1 MKQFFIGL
9 FRFLGILVII
19 GLTVLLVLEIKEDTL
34 EIKKL
39 DEEAQNIQIESE
51 YYINLAMSNLDEVK
65 GDIEKDINAE
75 VELADTG
82 ALSQIDIYF
91 VTKVDNQYRYIVKRQ
106 VDGVDKFV
114 IAQDSNEDGKYILS
128 LEALGLKD
136 NIYTKIENYNVDKD
150 GLITYVNSN

>member
-1 MKQFFIGL
+1 MKQVFIGL
-9 FRFLGILVII
+9 VRFLSVLVII
-19 GLTVLLVLEIKEDTL
+19 GLTILLVLKIKEDTL

-91 VTKVDNQYRYIVKRQ
+91 VTKVDNQYKYIVKKQ
-106 VDGVDKFV
+106 IDGVEKYA
-114 IAQDSNEDGKYILS
+114 IAENSSEDGKYILS
-128 LEALGLKD
+128 VEALGLKD
-136 NIYTKIENYNVDKD
+136 TIYTKIENYNVDKD
-150 GLITYVNSN
+150 GLITYVNNN